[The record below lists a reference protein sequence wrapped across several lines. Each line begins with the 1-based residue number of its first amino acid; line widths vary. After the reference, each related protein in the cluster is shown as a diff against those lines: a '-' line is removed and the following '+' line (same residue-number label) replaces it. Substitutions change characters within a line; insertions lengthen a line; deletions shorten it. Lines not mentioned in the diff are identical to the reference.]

1 MAALFPVVMHLHLVA
16 YRMVMIIGVSRA
28 DNANGDGGERE
39 GKQNFLHEDS
49 SVGLTLLVDGP
60 LS

>member
-1 MAALFPVVMHLHLVA
+1 
-16 YRMVMIIGVSRA
+16 MIIGVSRA